1 MDAETFEKLIQDS
14 PPEVKANGVLLFN
27 AVATTRKS
35 YREDPTSSRK
45 RDWDTAEEALK
56 RFVANLEG
64 SRFGSLAHVLDYLQE
79 TGWKIAKPSLYR
91 HHQEG
96 KIRPE
101 SDGSFRKKDVDRYAK
116 TFLKLLATGKTLNK
130 QLDELQRRKL
140 DLERENLE
148 LAIKRKTLA
157 YHKEQ
162 GLYIP
167 RDKMEMELAGRA
179 AMLESTIKHSFQ
191 AHAGDYIHEVDGDI
205 KKAANLINLM
215 TLHLNESINRYA
227 TMKEFEFILDLSDE
241 EEAPE
246 EE

>member
-1 MDAETFEKLIQDS
+1 MDAEAFEKLIQDR
-14 PPEVKANGVLLFN
+14 PPDVKANGVLLFN
-27 AVATTRKS
+27 ALATTRKA
-35 YREDPTSSRK
+35 YRDDPTSSRK

-56 RFVANLEG
+56 RFAANLDG
-64 SRFGSLAHVLDYLQE
+64 DRFGSLAHVLEYLQE
-79 TGWKIAKPSLYR
+79 QGWKIQKTALYR

-101 SDGSFRKKDVDRYAK
+101 SDGSFQKKDVDRYAK
-116 TFLKLLATGKTLNK
+116 TFLKQQATGKRVND
-130 QLDELQRRKL
+130 QLDEMQRRKL

-148 LAIKRKTLA
+148 LEIKRKTLA

-167 RDKMEMELAGRA
+167 RDRMEMELAGRA

-241 EEAPE
+241 EAPE